1 MFVRWIKILA
11 ILMASGLTACSMMP
25 DVSKYLPDRKVEYKK
40 EKQAEQDLEIP
51 PDLTKSSIDDVRM
64 APDAAPSGT
73 ATYSDYVGEN
83 KSTTAPASNIARS
96 GEVLPQIESLSVKR
110 DGNQRWLVVQA
121 PVEDVW
127 YKVIAF
133 WHENGIL
140 LREQDPLVGVM
151 RTDWVENR
159 ADDKSGTIADFIRK
173 RVSGTYTA
181 ATRDQ
186 YRVRLEEGEE
196 AGTTEVYL
204 THRGMEER
212 FIKSASGEDEQPT
225 WTIRP
230 TDHGLEAE
238 MLRRMMLFFGV
249 SDKRA
254 DKDLAKADHHKHRS
268 QLLQEG
274 GESALEIAEEFPRAW
289 RITGMALD
297 RGGFA
302 VEDRDR
308 GKGIYYVRYNDPMQ
322 GEKKKKGFLSKLA
335 FWSDDDD
342 IDKETQYQVRLQ
354 ASDESTRITIQD
366 NQGVRSNSETAKRI
380 LGLLHEQI
388 K

>member
-1 MFVRWIKILA
+1 MVF
-11 ILMASGLTACSMMP
+11 SLTACSMLP
-25 DVSKYLPDRKVEYKK
+25 DVSKVLPDRKVDYKK

-51 PDLTKSSIDDVRM
+51 PDLTKSSIDDTRIV
-64 APDAAPSGT
+64 PDTAPSGT
-73 ATYSDYVGEN
+73 ATYSDYVGEQ
-83 KSTTAPASNIARS
+83 KPSAPTGGSAKS
-96 GEVLPQIESLSVKR
+96 GEVLPRIEHVSVKR
-110 DGNQRWLVVQA
+110 DGNQRWLVVRA
-121 PVEDVW
+121 SVEDVW
-127 YKVIAF
+127 NRIIAF
-133 WHENGIL
+133 WHENGISL
-140 LREQDPLVGVM
+140 LEQAPSVGVM
-151 RTDWVENR
+151 RTHWIESRPDI
-159 ADDKSGTIADFIRK
+159 KSEF
-173 RVSGTYTA
+173 A

-196 AGTTEVYL
+196 AGVTEVYL
-204 THRGMEER
+204 THRGMEEQ
-212 FIKSASGEDEQPT
+212 FIKGTSGEDKQPI

-230 TDHGLEAE
+230 ADHGLEAE
-238 MLRRMMLFFGV
+238 MMRRMMLFFGL

-254 DKDLAKADHHKHRS
+254 SKDLAKADTRKHRS

-274 GESALEIAEEFPRAW
+274 SQSELEIAEAFPRAW

-322 GEKKKKGFLSKLA
+322 DDKKEKGILSKLA
-335 FWSDDDD
+335 FWSDDND
-342 IDKETQYQVRLQ
+342 IDKETQYQVRLH
-354 ASDESTRITIQD
+354 ESGEATRVTIQD
-366 NQGVRSNSETAKRI
+366 NNGVRSNSDTAKRI